1 MDQDT
6 RPRDPRRGT
15 TDRANAETSQSTQLR
30 IRQRD
35 LLKNRTTRASANSY
49 LDKLLQ
55 TVTTTVSGYGQ
66 TAPIATSG
74 VIYDRCI
81 TLVQSLGDP
90 DSPAHIH
97 APEELVSLGVAALPA
112 LFNALN
118 PDGPWLIAYR
128 AAEILESRRA
138 AFLPELAA
146 SGLDTKSAARQVDL
160 AVDRLVH
167 YAGWTDK
174 LSAVFGSVNPVSSP
188 HWNVT
193 SPEPCGVVAVVCPD
207 EPSLLSLVTLL
218 AIPLVTGNSVIALA
232 SDKEP
237 LSAISL
243 AEVLAVSDLPAG
255 TVNILTG
262 TRAELAPALASHLE
276 VNAVIDGSG
285 DSAIAKILASGSAS
299 NLKRVHHW
307 QLAAPEWEGEE
318 AENPYRILETVE
330 FKTAWHPSAH

>member
-1 MDQDT
+1 MAAQSQRLAVAKT
-6 RPRDPRRGT
+6 FKLFIGGAFPRSESGRYLIARTPSGT
-15 TDRANAETSQSTQLR
+15 LVANYCNASRKDFRDAVRAARTAQPGWQS
-30 IRQRD
+30 
-35 LLKNRTTRASANSY
+35 ASAF
-49 LDKLLQ
+49 LR
-55 TVTTTVSGYGQ
+55 GQ
-66 TAPIATSG
+66 I
-74 VIYDRCI
+74 
-81 TLVQSLGDP
+81 L
-90 DSPAHIH
+90 
-97 APEELVSLGVAALPA
+97 
-112 LFNALN
+112 
-118 PDGPWLIAYR
+118 YR